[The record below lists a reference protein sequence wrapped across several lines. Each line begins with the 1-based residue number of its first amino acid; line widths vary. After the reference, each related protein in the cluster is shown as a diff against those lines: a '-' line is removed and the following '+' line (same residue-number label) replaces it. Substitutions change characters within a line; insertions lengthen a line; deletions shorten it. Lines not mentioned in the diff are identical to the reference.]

1 MMQFCNLKK
10 QYQELKPEIDNAI
23 AQVLD
28 HGFYIGGP
36 EVGQIENSCAEYVG
50 VDHAIAC
57 SSGTD
62 ALVLALMA
70 YDVTY
75 GDYVITTPFTF
86 IATAEAIAL
95 VGAKPVFVDIDPD
108 TYNISPSK
116 LEELLKTTDIPAEKL
131 RGIIAVDLYGQC
143 ADYDNI
149 REVMKG
155 HDLFLIQDAAQSFGA
170 TYKGVQA
177 GAQGDIGTTSFFP
190 AKPFGCYGDGGMV
203 FTSNDELNRKIGWLR
218 NHGQNERYNHKIIGI
233 NGRLDAMQCAVLN
246 AKFDRFTLTEVKNRN
261 NVANK
266 YMEFLQPL
274 ADSGKIT
281 LPYVMPDSI
290 HVWAQ
295 FTLQAEH
302 RDELMAYLQLA
313 EIPSAIHYPKPLH
326 LQEAFSD
333 LGHQE
338 GDFPVSEAMGKKV
351 ISLPMCAYKED
362 AEIEEV
368 CDVITMFYRKK
379 G

>member
-1 MMQFCNLKK
+1 M
-10 QYQELKPEIDNAI
+10 
-23 AQVLD
+23 
-28 HGFYIGGP
+28 YIGGP
-36 EVGQIENSCAEYVG
+36 EVGELEKKKCADYTGAEY
-50 VDHAIAC
+50 AIAC

-95 VGAKPVFVDIDPD
+95 VGARPVFVDIDPD

-116 LEELLKTTDIPAEKL
+116 LEEFLKTTDIPAEKL
-131 RGIIAVDLYGQC
+131 RGVITVDLYGQC

-170 TYKGVQA
+170 SYKGAQA
-177 GAQGDIGTTSFFP
+177 CAQGDIATTSFFP

-203 FTSNDELNRKIGWLR
+203 FTSDGELNRKLGWLR
-218 NHGQNERYNHKIIGI
+218 NHGQNERYNHKIIGM
-233 NGRLDAMQCAVLN
+233 NGRLDSMQCGVLN

-261 NVANK
+261 NAANK
-266 YMEFLQPL
+266 YMELLQPL
-274 ADSGKIT
+274 ADEGKIV
-281 LPYVMPDSI
+281 LPYVMPDSV

-295 FTLQAEH
+295 FTIQVEY
-302 RDELMAYLQLA
+302 RDELMAYLQKG
-313 EIPSAIHYPKPLH
+313 EIPFAIHYPKPLH
-326 LQEAFSD
+326 MQEAFAD
-333 LGHQE
+333 LGHIE
-338 GDFPVSEAMGKKV
+338 GDFPISEKMAKRV
-351 ISLPMCAYKED
+351 ISLPMCAYKEES
-362 AEIEEV
+362 EIEEV
-368 CDVITMFYRKK
+368 CDVIRSFYRQK